1 MVMKIHIFTP
11 LEKKNRR
18 LWRGEKNNKCV
29 LVLKPRP
36 HFLMGFSLV
45 LLLCVCQTA
54 CSQNVKLEEGKL
66 TALMLCQAQFKQV
79 KGEDGKEHPVPGAA
93 KLILVYPTSKGWKSE
108 SIEDPES
115 NVFHKATPFENGFL
129 TIGANAAA
137 LKLWSKVGKTWQ
149 AKTLWKTS
157 FGGEQ
162 NRLRD
167 IEIGDVTGDGRD
179 DLVIATHDQGVV
191 AVLQSKGDMWE
202 VTELNRSPQTFVH
215 EIELGDVNGDGIK
228 EFFATPSAPNKVDGT
243 PQPGKILMFRY
254 NGKSFDRY
262 VIEEFP
268 KRHVK
273 EILVADVD
281 LSGCPDLFAVLEAE
295 MTQVGGEQQIVDMV
309 KIKRYHYEKGKFV
322 GSIIESLP
330 DVFCRFLN
338 YGDVDGD
345 GKIDLIAS
353 TFKSGIWVLKSD
365 KNAWHKELIDKDS
378 SGFEHAT
385 LLFDLDKDGLSE
397 IYVAA
402 DDQGVLRR
410 YHWDRKKFKREKL
423 FSLPEGNITFNLTA
437 LKL

>member
-1 MVMKIHIFTP
+1 MIMRLP
-11 LEKKNRR
+11 L
-18 LWRGEKNNKCV
+18 
-29 LVLKPRP
+29 
-36 HFLMGFSLV
+36 FSL
-45 LLLCVCQTA
+45 LLLPFVCHTA
-54 CSQNVKLEEGKL
+54 CSQDVTLKESTL

-79 KGEDGKEHPVPGAA
+79 RGEDGKEHPVPGAA
-93 KLILVYPTSKGWKSE
+93 KLMLVYLTPKGWKSE
-108 SIEDPES
+108 SVEDPGS
-115 NVFHKATPFENGFL
+115 NVFHKATPFKNGFI

-137 LKLWSKVGKTWQ
+137 LKLWSRAGQTWQ
-149 AKTLWKTS
+149 AETLWETS
-157 FGGEQ
+157 FGGKQ

-167 IEIGDVTGDGRD
+167 IEIGDVTGDGKD

-191 AVLQSKGDMWE
+191 AVLQDRGDRWE
-202 VTELNRSPQTFVH
+202 ITELNRTPHTFVH
-215 EIELGDVNGDGIK
+215 EIEIGDVNGDGIK

-254 NGKSFDRY
+254 NGKSFDRS

-281 LSGCPDLFAVLEAE
+281 NSGCPDLFAVLEAE
-295 MTQVGGEQQIVDMV
+295 MTKGNGEQQIVDTV
-309 KIKRYHYEKGKFV
+309 KIKRYHYEKDAFM

-338 YGDVDGD
+338 CGDVDED

-353 TFKSGIWVLKSD
+353 TFKSGIWILKRD
-365 KNAWHKELIDKDS
+365 KNIWHKELIDEDS

-385 LLFDLDKDGLSE
+385 LIVDLDRDGLNE
-397 IYVAA
+397 LYVAA
-402 DDQGVLRR
+402 DDQGALRK
-410 YHWDRKKFKREKL
+410 YQWDGKKFKREEL
-423 FSLPEGNITFNLTA
+423 FSLPKGTITFNLTA

>member
-1 MVMKIHIFTP
+1 M
-11 LEKKNRR
+11 R
-18 LWRGEKNNKCV
+18 LTILV
-29 LVLKPRP
+29 LVS
-36 HFLMGFSLV
+36 FIV
-45 LLLCVCQTA
+45 VCFAA
-54 CSQNVKLEEGKL
+54 CSQDVKLVEGE
-66 TALMLCQAQFKQV
+66 TATLVLCQAQFKQV

-93 KLILVYPTSKGWKSE
+93 KLMLVYHTPEGWKSE

-115 NVFHKATPFENGFL
+115 NVFHKATPFGNGFL

-137 LKLWSKVGKTWQ
+137 LKLWSKAGKTWQ

-167 IEIGDVTGDGRD
+167 IEIGDVTGDGKD

-191 AVLQSKGDMWE
+191 AVLQSKGDGWE
-202 VTELNRSPQTFVH
+202 VIELNRSAQTFVH
-215 EIELGDVNGDGIK
+215 EIEIGDVDGDGIN

-243 PQPGKILMFRY
+243 PQPGTIVMFRY
-254 NGKSFDRY
+254 NGKSFERY
-262 VIEEFP
+262 VVEEFP

-281 LSGCPDLFAVLEAE
+281 GSGCPDLFAVLEAE
-295 MTQVGGEQQIVDMV
+295 MTKVGGEQQIVDTV
-309 KIKRYHYEKGKFV
+309 KIKRYRYEKGRLV

-338 YGDVDGD
+338 CGDVDGD

-353 TFKSGIWVLKSD
+353 TFKSGIWVLRRD
-365 KNAWHKELIDKDS
+365 KDKWYKELIDKDS
-378 SGFEHAT
+378 GGFEHAT
-385 LLFDLDKDGLSE
+385 LVADLDRDGLSE

-402 DDQGVLRR
+402 DDQGALRR
-410 YHWDRKKFKREKL
+410 YQWDGKKFKREEL
-423 FSLPEGNITFNLTA
+423 LSLPEGNITFSINA
-437 LKL
+437 LLL